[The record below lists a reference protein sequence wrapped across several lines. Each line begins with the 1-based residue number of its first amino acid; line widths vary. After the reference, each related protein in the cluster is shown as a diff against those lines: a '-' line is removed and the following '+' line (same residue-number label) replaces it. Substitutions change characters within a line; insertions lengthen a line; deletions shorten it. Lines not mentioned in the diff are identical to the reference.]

1 MESDIFGWSRVIF
14 FFGVGARDKTWSRSR
29 KIFRLTPMH
38 WGGKKSSDKIKGQK
52 KKTQAIKY
60 MVEKIKGRK
69 KSSNKIGPIPF
80 YRPIPIL
87 PAPRKKSS
95 KKKSL

>member
-1 MESDIFGWSRVIF
+1 
-14 FFGVGARDKTWSRSR
+14 
-29 KIFRLTPMH
+29 
-38 WGGKKSSDKIKGQK
+38 
-52 KKTQAIKY
+52 

-87 PAPRKKSS
+87 PAPRKKVKQ
-95 KKKSL
+95 KKKSLKMEQMSSRPNKKDRK